1 MSDDFDYLTKETK
14 EALGGAEKA
23 DIILFAA
30 CYRIMM
36 LKGPPP
42 VSKMTMDE
50 RIEARDRFFEEW
62 SVITAEEDKTYMAT
76 IVMEMAKALNDIE
89 MHDLQIAHYMVSLP
103 TEEELAAAVPIWAT
117 IVIDDVER
125 KLSKLRRR

>member
-1 MSDDFDYLTKETK
+1 VSDDFDYLTKETK

-42 VSKMTMDE
+42 VWRMTHDE
-50 RIEARDRFFEEW
+50 RIEARNQFFQEW
-62 SVITAEEDKTYMAT
+62 SVITAEEDRQYMAT
-76 IVMEMAKALNDIE
+76 IVMEMAKALNDTE
-89 MHDLQIAHYMVSLP
+89 AHDMVVASFSVFGETEPDPLP
-103 TEEELAAAVPIWAT
+103 SWLMVVVE
-117 IVIDDVER
+117 DVEH
-125 KLSKLRRR
+125 KLKRLRRT